1 MLVLRAILFTILVP
15 GTVTIYV
22 PSLVLAGTAPAGDA
36 WRFLGLLPIAA
47 GTLGYLAC
55 ALEFVLRG
63 EGTPAVFFTRPLRFL
78 IGEEP
83 KAVVHTALY
92 QRSRNPM
99 YVSIITI
106 VLGESL
112 FFESWGLLA
121 YAAFLCL
128 MFHLVVV
135 LLEEP
140 HLRQRPG
147 YQEYCARVPR
157 WLPVRSRSRKDSQML

>member
-1 MLVLRAILFTILVP
+1 MLIVHAILFTILVP

-22 PSLVLAGTAPAGDA
+22 PSLLLAGTAPAGDA

-55 ALEFVLRG
+55 ALEFLLRG
-63 EGTPAVFFTRPLRFL
+63 RGTPAPFMIRPLRFL

-83 KAVVHTALY
+83 QTVVQSALY

-99 YVSIITI
+99 YVSVITV

-112 FFESWGLLA
+112 LFEFRALLY
-121 YAAFLCL
+121 YALFLWL

-140 HLRQRPG
+140 HLRKRPG
-147 YQEYCARVPR
+147 YEEYCARVPR
-157 WLPVRSRSRKDSQML
+157 WLIR